1 MAAAQR
7 PPVLGSLT
15 LIAIVIGLSAAL
27 FAYTAGWF
35 SPRRL
40 TPDKVV
46 AAFSPPNDSAVLG
59 HRRNHAKGICFTGVF
74 EANGGGFRARGVSSA
89 RALQS
94 RHPQSERAGR
104 DGPRAR
110 PGDANFEL
118 RTDKNGGA
126 L

>member
-1 MAAAQR
+1 
-7 PPVLGSLT
+7 VLGSLA

-46 AAFSPPNDSAVLG
+46 AAFSPPNDTAVLG

-74 EANGGGFRARGVSSA
+74 EANGAGSELSKAAVFVRGEYPVLALLWQIYSRRFSIPIHFRQCGHRF
-89 RALQS
+89 
-94 RHPQSERAGR
+94 
-104 DGPRAR
+104 DGS
-110 PGDANFEL
+110 
-118 RTDKNGGA
+118 
-126 L
+126 

>member
-7 PPVLGSLT
+7 PPVLGSLA

-46 AAFSPPNDSAVLG
+46 AAFSPPNDTAVLG
-59 HRRNHAKGICFTGVF
+59 HRRNHALC
-74 EANGGGFRARGVSSA
+74 RR
-89 RALQS
+89 L
-94 RHPQSERAGR
+94 
-104 DGPRAR
+104 
-110 PGDANFEL
+110 
-118 RTDKNGGA
+118 
-126 L
+126 